1 MYNPFQWDLVLET
14 TEYEIEIK
22 TDRLVL
28 RHFNGGDVDDVF
40 EYSDDPEFA
49 RFLGTPQPFTRW
61 EAEKWVARQVLTP
74 WDTTPMFAIQFE
86 GKVIGFIK
94 LNVEKKHNRAHMA
107 YGLSKSYWGKGI
119 VPEAANAMLD
129 WGFGELGLDKIFAG
143 ADGENVQSQRVMEK
157 MGMVREAYL
166 KSHIIARNERAVQ
179 VLYGILRD
187 EWSDIRGK

>member
-1 MYNPFQWDLVLET
+1 LET

-22 TDRLVL
+22 TDRLIL
-28 RHFNGGDVDDVF
+28 RHFSVGDVDDVF
-40 EYSDDPEFA
+40 EYSDDSEFA

-61 EAEKWVARQVLTP
+61 DAEKWVARQVLTP

-94 LNVEKKHNRAHMA
+94 LNVEKEDNRAHMA

-119 VPEAANAMLD
+119 VPEAANALLD

-166 KSHIIARNERAVQ
+166 KSHIIARNGRAVQ
-179 VLYGILRD
+179 VTYGILRD
-187 EWSDIRGK
+187 EWSAIRGK